1 MKRKAWRESTEQ
13 NHLIA
18 IETIQR
24 RAAKAKGSRAFAD
37 ILDMK
42 VHTAKCVCLLI
53 LVGLA
58 VPALRGQ
65 STDEAAA
72 RSKIVA
78 LEHAWNQAE
87 AFKDLTALNSLFDS
101 ELIYVDAD
109 GTLMTKAEF
118 LSHVKSAHLQQE
130 ITQSMAVQV
139 FGDTAVAT
147 GTYLAKEFKDGR
159 PVVHNGRFIDIWIR
173 RDQTWVCIS
182 AQATPRTR

>member
-1 MKRKAWRESTEQ
+1 MRV
-13 NHLIA
+13 HL
-18 IETIQR
+18 
-24 RAAKAKGSRAFAD
+24 
-37 ILDMK
+37 
-42 VHTAKCVCLLI
+42 AKCVWLLI
-53 LVGLA
+53 LAGIA

-65 STDEAAA
+65 SVDEAAI
-72 RSKIVA
+72 RSKITA

-87 AFKDLTALNSLFDS
+87 AFKDLTALNSLFDNG
-101 ELIYVDAD
+101 LIYVDSD

-130 ITQSMAVQV
+130 ITQSMTVEV

-147 GTYLAKEFKDGR
+147 GTYMAKEFKDGR
-159 PVVHNGRFIDIWIR
+159 PMVHSGRFIDIWVH